1 MPTARLLPVLL
12 EVAQG
17 NGNCPAL
24 SGNIIARHA
33 VQEGQVRVVLSP
45 DFGATSSPEG
55 ADDAGAPSF
64 LTYSFKESL
73 FGELERLL
81 QEDRRFDGL
90 IIDLMQ
96 TGFSIPLDALMKFH
110 NYARRLLK
118 PQGVLLFIKAD
129 AAVTLTRDDPGGGLT
144 FNTYD
149 SPFGIFA
156 RYPQLADYLCATV
169 SGIDRR
175 RMRGGGSTLANH
187 ILYTSTPVL
196 TRKGQKVKSAFELPA
211 PENWVLQSVDDYSSV
226 ESIIMNVEAQHAI
239 RQDETLRLLQELE
252 TGNYIFPLFSR
263 IQFLA
268 SCYHNHKPFRLGRYM
283 VAAGIITAAQLEEL
297 LELQQ
302 EEGWGRN
309 QRTFLGLLAV
319 RRGFL
324 NTRELEILLHDQYL
338 YGGYH
343 KVEAQDRSS
352 ASRKRTFETMKNS
365 MIGSLGAIDGAGLLQ
380 SIATA
385 KKTGALTVEDR
396 DKSFVLAFK
405 DGRPT
410 HARLGK
416 LKGHEAITE
425 FLVCWAEGIF
435 VFRDGSHDDGFDDA
449 CALRFPLDKM
459 LLDAALFQDNVSQ
472 ILSSLPGQRN
482 VILERVWNF
491 DKLWMLMSEQALR
504 YFDEIPVQEA
514 DREKMPRLGA
524 LIDGLTTLDEVI
536 KTFDEWPTHMVL
548 KTVQLFIDHK
558 LVQVQQT
565 SLFKPLTVFQ
575 RMTAE
580 IQNILGPDLNRSLL
594 EASLHCVHG
603 DAGAT
608 QRFNIDREGRVSVN
622 LSQVKASAT
631 PVSTVLLELRRWMEA
646 YLAYARR
653 QTDPRSIDLAIAR
666 VVQSS

>member
-1 MPTARLLPVLL
+1 M
-12 EVAQG
+12 
-17 NGNCPAL
+17 
-24 SGNIIARHA
+24 
-33 VQEGQVRVVLSP
+33 LSP
-45 DFGATSSPEG
+45 DFEPKNSSEG
-55 ADDAGAPSF
+55 TEDAGAPDF
-64 LTYSFKESL
+64 LTYSYKENL
-73 FGELERLL
+73 FAELERLL
-81 QEDRRFDGL
+81 QEQRRFDGL

-96 TGFSIPLDALMKFH
+96 TGFSLPLDSLMKFH
-110 NYARRLLK
+110 SYAKRLLR

-144 FNTYD
+144 LNTYD

-169 SGIDRR
+169 SGVDRR

-196 TRKGQKVKSAFELPA
+196 TAKGLQAKASFELAA
-211 PENWVLQSVDDYSSV
+211 PENWILQSIDDYASV
-226 ESIIMNVEAQHAI
+226 EFIVTAMEEQRGMRA
-239 RQDETLRLLQELE
+239 DETLRLLQELE
-252 TGNYIFPLFSR
+252 TDNVIFPVFSR

-268 SCYHNHKPFRLGRYM
+268 GCYHNHKPFRLGRYM
-283 VAAGIITAAQLEEL
+283 VVSGIITAAQLEEL

-302 EEGWGRN
+302 EEGWGRH

-343 KVEAQDRSS
+343 KVEAQDVPS

-385 KKTGALTVEDR
+385 KKTGVLTVEDR

-405 DGRPT
+405 EGRPT
-410 HARLGK
+410 HARLRK

-425 FLVCWAEGIF
+425 FLVCWSEGIF
-435 VFRDGSHDDGFDDA
+435 VFRDSGSDKECDDA
-449 CALRFPLDKM
+449 CLLRYPLDKM
-459 LLDAALFQDNVSQ
+459 LLDAALHQDNVNQIISQ
-472 ILSSLPGQRN
+472 LPGERN

-491 DKLWMLMSEQALR
+491 DNVWAQMCGQALR
-504 YFDEIPVQEA
+504 YFDETPVIDP
-514 DREKMPRLGA
+514 DREKIPRLGA

-536 KTFDEWPTHMVL
+536 RSFDEWPTHLIL
-548 KTVQLFIDHK
+548 KAVQLLVDYK
-558 LVQVQQT
+558 LVHVQQT

-575 RMTAE
+575 RMVGELQGLLGAE
-580 IQNILGPDLNRSLL
+580 LNRSIL

-603 DAGAT
+603 DSHVT
-608 QRFNIDREGRVSVN
+608 QRFNIDKDGRVSVN
-622 LSQVKASAT
+622 LSQVKSSCT

-646 YLAYARR
+646 YLAFARR
-653 QTDPRSIDLAIAR
+653 QADPRSIDSAIAR
-666 VVQSS
+666 VVQGS

>member
-1 MPTARLLPVLL
+1 
-12 EVAQG
+12 
-17 NGNCPAL
+17 
-24 SGNIIARHA
+24 
-33 VQEGQVRVVLSP
+33 VLSP
-45 DFGATSSPEG
+45 DFGNSPEG
-55 ADDAGAPSF
+55 SDDLSSSTF
-64 LTYSFKESL
+64 LTYSYKESL
-73 FGELERLL
+73 FAELERLL
-81 QEDRRFDGL
+81 REDRRFDGL
-90 IIDLMQ
+90 IIDLLQ
-96 TGFSIPLDALMKFH
+96 TGFSLPLDSLMKFH
-110 NYARRLLK
+110 NYAKRLLR
-118 PQGVLLFIKAD
+118 PQGVMLFIKAD
-129 AAVTLTRDDPGGGLT
+129 AAVTLTKDDPGGGLV

-196 TRKGQKVKSAFELPA
+196 TRKGQQVKQDYELPA
-211 PENWVLQSVDDYSSV
+211 PANWVLQSIDDYSSIECITDGLERQHGV
-226 ESIIMNVEAQHAI
+226 HPDES
-239 RQDETLRLLQELE
+239 LRLLQELE
-252 TGNYIFPLFSR
+252 TEGIIFPIFTR

-268 SCYHNHKPFRLGRYM
+268 NCYHNHKPFRLGRYM
-283 VAAGIITAAQLEEL
+283 VASGIITAAQLEEL
-297 LELQQ
+297 LEMQQ

-309 QRTFLGLLAV
+309 QKTFLGLLAV

-343 KVEAQDRSS
+343 KVEAQDTS
-352 ASRKRTFETMKNS
+352 ASSRKRTFETMKNS

-396 DKSFVLAFK
+396 DKSFLMAFK
-405 DGRPT
+405 EGKPT

-416 LKGHEAITE
+416 LKGYDAITE
-425 FLVCWAEGIF
+425 FLVGWSEGIF
-435 VFRDGSHDDGFDDA
+435 VFRDGGTDAGWDDA
-449 CALRFPLDKM
+449 CLLRFPLDKM
-459 LLDAALFQDNVSQ
+459 LLDAALFQDNANQ
-472 ILSSLPGQRN
+472 IISGLPGQRN

-491 DKLWMLMSEQALR
+491 DNLWTQLSGQSLH
-504 YFDEIPVQEA
+504 YFDETHVLES
-514 DREKMPRLGA
+514 DREKMPRLST
-524 LIDGLTTLDEVI
+524 LIDGLTTIDEVI
-536 KTFDEWPTHMVL
+536 KSFDEWPTHQIL
-548 KTVQLFIDHK
+548 KTVQLFIDYR

-575 RMTAE
+575 RMVVE
-580 IQNILGPDLNRSLL
+580 LQEILGAEVNRSIL

-603 DAGAT
+603 DSYAT
-608 QRFNIDREGRVSVN
+608 RRFNIDREGRVSVN
-622 LSQVKASAT
+622 LSQVKSSAT

-653 QTDPRSIDLAIAR
+653 QTDPRSIDSAIAR

>member
-1 MPTARLLPVLL
+1 
-12 EVAQG
+12 
-17 NGNCPAL
+17 
-24 SGNIIARHA
+24 
-33 VQEGQVRVVLSP
+33 VVLSP
-45 DFGATSSPEG
+45 DFQARNSSDES
-55 ADDAGAPSF
+55 DDSDGQEF

-73 FGELERLL
+73 FAEFERLL
-81 QEDRRFDGL
+81 REQKRLDGL
-90 IIDLMQ
+90 IIDMMQ
-96 TGFSIPLDALMKFH
+96 TGFSIPLDSLMKFH
-110 NYARRLLK
+110 AYARRLLK
-118 PQGVLLFIKAD
+118 PRGVLLFIKAD

-144 FNTYD
+144 LNVYD

-169 SGIDRR
+169 AGIDRR

-196 TRKGQKVKSAFELPA
+196 TAGGARVKENFELQP
-211 PENWVLQSVDDYSSV
+211 PENWILQIVDDYSSL
-226 ESIIMNVEAQHAI
+226 ESIINRMEKERRI
-239 RQDETLRLLQELE
+239 TSDETLRLLQTLE
-252 TGNYIFPLFSR
+252 TENLIYPIFTR

-268 SCYHNHKPFRLGRYM
+268 NCYHNHKPFRLGRYM
-283 VAAGIITAAQLEEL
+283 VVAGIINAGELEEL
-297 LELQQ
+297 LEMQQ

-309 QRTFLGLLAV
+309 QKTFLGILAV

-343 KVEAQDRSS
+343 KVEAQDGQA

-385 KKTGALTVEDR
+385 RKTGVLTVEDR
-396 DKSFVLAFK
+396 DKSFVLSFA

-410 HARLGK
+410 MARLGK
-416 LKGHEAITE
+416 LKGHDAISE
-425 FLVCWAEGIF
+425 FLVSWSEGIF
-435 VFRDGSHDDGFDDA
+435 VFRDCGTDEGWDDD
-449 CALRFPLDKM
+449 CALRHPLDKM
-459 LLDAALFQDNVSQ
+459 LLDAALYQDNVNS
-472 ILSSLPGQRN
+472 IISALPGQRN

-491 DKLWMLMSEQALR
+491 DNLWTQLSAQPLR
-504 YFDEIPVQEA
+504 YFDESPVQEP
-514 DREKMPRLGA
+514 DREKIPRLAA

-536 KTFDEWPTHMVL
+536 KIFDEWPTHLVL
-548 KTVQLFIDHK
+548 KTVQLFIDYK

-565 SLFKPLTVFQ
+565 SLFKPLKVFQ
-575 RMTAE
+575 RLVVE
-580 IQNILGPDLNRSLL
+580 LRELLGPETNRSIL

-603 DAGAT
+603 DTVAF

-622 LSQVKASAT
+622 LSQVKMSGT
-631 PVSTVLLELRRWMEA
+631 PVSNVLLELRRWMEA

-653 QTDPRSIDLAIAR
+653 QTDPHLVDGAIAR
-666 VVQSS
+666 VVQTS